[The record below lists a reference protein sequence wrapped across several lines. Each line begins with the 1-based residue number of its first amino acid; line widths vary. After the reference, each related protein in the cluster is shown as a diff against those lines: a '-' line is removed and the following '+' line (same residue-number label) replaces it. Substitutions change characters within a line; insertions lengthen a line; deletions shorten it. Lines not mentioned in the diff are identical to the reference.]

1 MTIVFLL
8 SVCGTLVGTGSLQ
21 RVHPRARG
29 PHLRLEA
36 PIDGLKGIDMQ
47 RRLGELTFAEI
58 SSSAG
63 DAAAG
68 ISARATVGPGAA
80 VVGLFYGTLTRG
92 DAAGTRV
99 LIKAYSSAENNALA
113 VASAES
119 AATPSAESR
128 MRLEASMASDGT
140 SLAEA
145 LAENEYAAH
154 ARVQATCP
162 DVEMAGLCRLMGRLC
177 PDYRQSEAKYILH
190 VFPWRG
196 QPARLAMP
204 TTLPPTL
211 QSWARARERGLTE
224 AQRTWKGVPLR
235 ACQQRGRFV
244 RQAML
249 GALRGLSTLHSAG
262 LIHQA
267 LSPSSVAIGTE
278 DDRTG
283 EKAPAGRLTE
293 LGFCRDARSLSL
305 AYLSGS
311 RGAEGEELPELAVG
325 SDPLDS
331 GLLER
336 AVLNMVRPMAR

>member
-8 SVCGTLVGTGSLQ
+8 SVYGSLVGTGSLQ

-113 VASAES
+113 VARAES

-128 MRLEASMASDGT
+128 TRERLEASMTSDGT

-162 DVEMAGLCRLMGRLC
+162 DMEKAGLCRLLGRLC
-177 PDYRQSEAKYILH
+177 PDYRQSETKYILH

-305 AYLSGS
+305 AYL
-311 RGAEGEELPELAVG
+311 RGAEGDELPELAVG

>member
-1 MTIVFLL
+1 MHHGCVAWPALCAAY
-8 SVCGTLVGTGSLQ
+8 SVAGTGLFATAVFIPPVRRRRDV
-21 RVHPRARG
+21 RV
-29 PHLRLEA
+29 
-36 PIDGLKGIDMQ
+36 
-47 RRLGELTFAEI
+47 T
-58 SSSAG
+58 AG

-244 RQAML
+244 R
-249 GALRGLSTLHSAG
+249 
-262 LIHQA
+262 
-267 LSPSSVAIGTE
+267 
-278 DDRTG
+278 
-283 EKAPAGRLTE
+283 
-293 LGFCRDARSLSL
+293 C
-305 AYLSGS
+305 
-311 RGAEGEELPELAVG
+311 VG
-325 SDPLDS
+325 
-331 GLLER
+331 
-336 AVLNMVRPMAR
+336 